1 MLDNDFSLSEGEI
14 SDEEGEGILL
24 YLGDSIVNSP
34 VNGKSGSSSA
44 GPKWSLLSDFM
55 NSEEDISE
63 EESSLQQ

>member
-44 GPKWSLLSDFM
+44 GPK
-55 NSEEDISE
+55 
-63 EESSLQQ
+63 